1 MLPSPLA
8 AFFMFKDK
16 NQDGQ
21 LNENTTT
28 KPPPQLIL
36 FFLHE
41 NDSENHP
48 ANTPY
53 HPTPPP
59 HPQQLKGSL

>member
-28 KPPPQLIL
+28 KPPPQL
-36 FFLHE
+36 LHE